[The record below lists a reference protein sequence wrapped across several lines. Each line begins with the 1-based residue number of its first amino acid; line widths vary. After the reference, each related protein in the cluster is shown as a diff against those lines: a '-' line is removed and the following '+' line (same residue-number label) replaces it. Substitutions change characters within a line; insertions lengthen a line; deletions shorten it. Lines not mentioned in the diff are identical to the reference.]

1 MQNVEVTGCIS
12 SLPPR
17 VKALLL
23 ASRLRCA
30 PYELHPYDIF
40 EGGSWQILFIEPSM
54 ELLANGR
61 PEHGSRAHAGPIFRI
76 PDFGRRFLRA
86 CEQIRYAIKVHMLH
100 PRHRNK
106 HIDRVYETL
115 AAMRPLLRN
124 MEERRPFTFYVAGGF
139 VVSEIL
145 GFGEWRDVDLW
156 FTPREADG
164 RWMVASG
171 CGCFPVNT
179 IVVTD
184 VLKTIQCFDLDICK
198 CAIECELARSG
209 PKFKFLLTRS
219 CIAAYLNTCA
229 HLGGVHTSFIQ
240 PHRMASRLLKYAE
253 RGLDVP
259 RFDDRFV
266 RLTTHERDRPATRLL
281 CRGLGLDAHRACW
294 FICIRDSLISRV
306 AFRVLGADE
315 ADRLVQL
322 KTSES
327 APVVVYPCNPFRD
340 IARMAYAPAAAH
352 WSVRTLAD
360 SPGLTV
366 GIPGIGRIV
375 STLLKPQWL
384 MQQRMLDHASIV
396 QRIRD
401 DLVRWRGADVRG
413 GEEVYVIRCE
423 QRVQAIDSLVDW
435 SAWRREVRETY
446 EDANFLW
453 MEPPCHGTLDS
464 VMLCCEELQPVTSCT
479 HNRHTRLWQC

>member
-1 MQNVEVTGCIS
+1 MHNDEVTGYNS
-12 SLPPR
+12 SLPPV
-17 VKALLL
+17 VKDLILS
-23 ASRLRCA
+23 SRLRCA
-30 PYELHPYDIF
+30 PYELHPYDIL
-40 EGGSWQILFIEPSM
+40 EGGSLQVLFIEPSM
-54 ELLANGR
+54 ELLASGR
-61 PEHGSRAHAGPIFRI
+61 PEYGSRAHAPLLPFRL

-86 CEQIRYAIKVHMLH
+86 CEQIRYAAKVHLLY
-100 PRHRNK
+100 PRHRNQ

-115 AAMRPLLRN
+115 AAMRPLLRG
-124 MEERRPFTFYVAGGF
+124 MEKQRPFTFFVAGEF

-156 FTPREADG
+156 FEPREVDG

-171 CGCFPVNT
+171 CSCFPVNV
-179 IVVTD
+179 IAVTD
-184 VLKTIQCFDLDICK
+184 VLKTIECFDLDICK

-266 RLTTHERDRPATRLL
+266 RLTTHERDRPATRIL

-327 APVVVYPCNPFRD
+327 APSR
-340 IARMAYAPAAAH
+340 
-352 WSVRTLAD
+352 S
-360 SPGLTV
+360 
-366 GIPGIGRIV
+366 
-375 STLLKPQWL
+375 
-384 MQQRMLDHASIV
+384 
-396 QRIRD
+396 
-401 DLVRWRGADVRG
+401 
-413 GEEVYVIRCE
+413 
-423 QRVQAIDSLVDW
+423 
-435 SAWRREVRETY
+435 
-446 EDANFLW
+446 
-453 MEPPCHGTLDS
+453 
-464 VMLCCEELQPVTSCT
+464 
-479 HNRHTRLWQC
+479 